1 MSQFKDET
9 RAVICLL
16 QEGQI
21 TKKTAHRA
29 VGLIIRLNAEI
40 ERLEKR
46 LAGEKHALFE
56 QQAYTAKLQA
66 EIERLEAYN
75 ANLEAANSHISNTLW
90 DEVVNAKTEA
100 IKEFAQLVKEHL
112 DDFYHTD
119 DGSLLDTVSM
129 VDLLVKEMTEDQ
141 K

>member
-1 MSQFKDET
+1 MSHQYTSEIAAVKDWLS
-9 RAVICLL
+9 RVPMP
-16 QEGQI
+16 QR
-21 TKKTAHRA
+21 TAHRA
-29 VGLIIRLNAEI
+29 IMLIIRLDAEI

-46 LAGEKHALFE
+46 LEEEKHALFE
-56 QQAYTAKLQA
+56 QQAYTAELQA
-66 EIERLEAYN
+66 EIERLQKQLDSKCDRCIARER
-75 ANLEAANSHISNTLW
+75 E
-90 DEVVNAKTEA
+90 KA

-129 VDLLVKEMTEDQ
+129 VDLLVKEMTEEQ

>member
-1 MSQFKDET
+1 MVAKYEPCSICEEYIEGIACTKDQCPV
-9 RAVICLL
+9 A
-16 QEGQI
+16 
-21 TKKTAHRA
+21 KMK
-29 VGLIIRLNAEI
+29 AEN

-46 LAGEKHALFE
+46 LEEEKHALFE
-56 QQAYTAKLQA
+56 QQAYTAELQA
-66 EIERLEAYN
+66 VIERLQKQLDSKCDRCIARDRE
-75 ANLEAANSHISNTLW
+75 
-90 DEVVNAKTEA
+90 KA

-141 K
+141 SENK